1 MNIATAL
8 KEARE
13 LLQAHAEDD
22 PLHKSWI
29 DFTDLLVAATSMESD
44 LMWAYQLCDIALRE
58 YPEMHQGLK
67 TQLEGFRDY
76 YQKNY

>member
-1 MNIATAL
+1 MNNAKAL

-13 LLQAHAEDD
+13 LLQAHVEDD
-22 PLHKSWI
+22 PVHDAYISL
-29 DFTDLLVAATSMESD
+29 TDILVVSTSMESD

-67 TQLEGFRDY
+67 TQLEGFRNHY
-76 YQKNY
+76 EKNY